1 MLKISSNTSRIL
13 KITNRESI
21 RQMLCLLIVI
31 LKVEILKKFI
41 RIKTLKHIIFLWTWI
56 QTPEDINNGFTL
68 ELETF
73 KKTQIINLLFGIS
86 LNLNLF
92 IRTE

>member
-1 MLKISSNTSRIL
+1 
-13 KITNRESI
+13 
-21 RQMLCLLIVI
+21 MLCLLIVI
-31 LKVEILKKFI
+31 SKVETLKKFI
-41 RIKTLKHIIFLWTWI
+41 RIKILKHIIFLWTWI

>member
-1 MLKISSNTSRIL
+1 
-13 KITNRESI
+13 
-21 RQMLCLLIVI
+21 MLCLLIVI
-31 LKVEILKKFI
+31 SKVETLKKFI
-41 RIKTLKHIIFLWTWI
+41 RIKILKHIIFLWTWI
-56 QTPEDINNGFTL
+56 QTQEDINNGFTL

-73 KKTQIINLLFGIS
+73 KKIQIINLLFGIS